1 MNITPVTS
9 TTNYNN
15 KIKQNNLSNYN
26 VNTSQPSF
34 MGKKTGKITEFFAKY
49 YGKHIAD
56 SDKVRKFSEKLFKLD
71 KEGDVTRHF
80 QTLGS
85 LITSSAYMHATLKN
99 KDMDKDNAITL
110 SVNQALNFLLPTAAA
125 YTVDLVIREINK
137 QLEYRYSAVQ
147 EEKISNIADKAAKKL
162 AEKKLSNQ
170 LKGFRALSVI
180 GTFTFIYRFVAP
192 VAITPISNAIGRW
205 INGYRSKKRA
215 AKEVSLVPEQ
225 SKTVTM
231 SLAS

>member
-1 MNITPVTS
+1 MNIKPVTS
-9 TTNYNN
+9 TNNYNN
-15 KIKQNNLSNYN
+15 RIKQNNLSNYI

-34 MGKKTGKITEFFAKY
+34 KGKGSSKITEFFAKY

-125 YTVDLVIREINK
+125 YTVDLVIRDINK
-137 QLEYRYSAVQ
+137 KLEYRYSAVQ
-147 EEKISNIADKAAKKL
+147 EEKISNIVDKAARKL

-192 VAITPISNAIGRW
+192 VAITPVANSIGRC
-205 INGYRSKKRA
+205 INGKSQKKKQ
-215 AKEVSLVPEQ
+215 AKQLQNS
-225 SKTVTM
+225 
-231 SLAS
+231 